1 MKHENLFD
9 CLLLTIALTTRKYY
23 MKKLLVFIIAILAPL
38 ILTASVYAEKI
49 TAGPKEGSKME
60 DFSGTTMN
68 GAEFTFSKLVGKGS
82 VVLVMLRGFPGNQC
96 PVCSTQVAGFIAK
109 AEEFEK
115 QRNTPVVFIYPGEVK
130 NLEKRAKEFTAPLE
144 KEVDLPS
151 NFIFV
156 LDQDY
161 KITNHL
167 SLRWDEPKETAY
179 PAAFVIDHDG
189 YIQYS
194 KVSDS
199 HRGRATA
206 DEILEFLDSIH

>member
-1 MKHENLFD
+1 MKLFNGV
-9 CLLLTIALTTRKYY
+9 
-23 MKKLLVFIIAILAPL
+23 LLVLIFIAYV
-38 ILTASVYAEKI
+38 SGSYAAEV

-68 GAEFTFSKLVGKGS
+68 GGSFQLSKLVEKGS
-82 VVLVMLRGFPGNQC
+82 VVIVMLRGFPGYQC
-96 PVCSTQVAGFIAK
+96 PVCSTQVAGYIAK
-109 AEEFEK
+109 AQQFEE
-115 QRNTPVVFIYPGEVK
+115 QRNTPVIFIYPGKVN

-144 KEVDLPS
+144 AEVDLPS

-167 SLRWDEPKETAY
+167 GLRWNEPEETAY

-189 YIQYS
+189 YVQYA
-194 KVSDS
+194 KVSDN

-206 DEILEFLDSIH
+206 DEILEFLDIIH

>member
-1 MKHENLFD
+1 MNRFVIFLVTIFISFLFS
-9 CLLLTIALTTRKYY
+9 TNAFTEI
-23 MKKLLVFIIAILAPL
+23 
-38 ILTASVYAEKI
+38 I
-49 TAGPKEGSKME
+49 TAGPKNGSILE
-60 DFSGTTMN
+60 NFSGKTIN
-68 GAEFTFSKLVGKGS
+68 GGDFQLSKYVEKGS
-82 VVLVMLRGFPGNQC
+82 VVIVMLRGFPGYQC
-96 PVCSTQVAGFIAK
+96 PVCSTQVAGYIAK
-109 AEEFEK
+109 AKEFK
-115 QRNTPVVFIYPGEVK
+115 QQRNTPVVFIYPGKVS

-167 SLRWDEPKETAY
+167 NLRWDELKETAY

-189 YIQYS
+189 YVQFS

-199 HRGRATA
+199 HHDRATA
-206 DEILEFLDSIH
+206 DEILEFLDIIH